1 MPSIRHDLFD
11 DAANIHSRLS
21 VADAVPH
28 REDILEHAGSL
39 IAVQDGRLALSEL
52 QLSQRERALGRFMGR
67 LMRAPV
73 HPEDERRP
81 TGTKLPPLFFS
92 PFYHFYRASRIEK
105 TGDESCWFL
114 LAHIPRTLKEV
125 EAYLH
130 EATCGVFCEYEA
142 RVDVLCED
150 EEGEPVLRENPD
162 FEKITGVSI
171 RSVARFLLA
180 IRESDPA
187 LFLLLLSFEIDA
199 ARLHSPSIAF
209 KSGRNAASEWRD
221 AFFSKSRCSILAV
234 FELIRLLRRGTT
246 IVSALSVKRRFTV
259 RQTRAL
265 AERLRTGVLYRDRG
279 DLDTLR
285 DINLSV
291 FALHK
296 IALVDIDRHHSVRK
310 REGRAGFR
318 RGATDKGTLLAMT
331 CLLGAA
337 TDYAAEVVEDYHDDR
352 VLNLPIADPSSSQA
366 NQYSAITVA
375 RIPGAGKCQ
384 DEALCSYYGLTGRDV
399 ATLVATEVR
408 AIVGHGMSK
417 RSTAGLANII
427 LGHLW
432 QGAPEVRCPHV
443 DAALRIGKLV
453 FPGQGQFRHACGFAR
468 TSWDNLE
475 GDAEHWRR
483 LATARNLVDPSDS
496 YSMLFLTTRRYLH
509 SFSYGVSRL
518 DQLDRASRIFCHLSQ
533 SLGLLARD
541 PVWIRMLE
549 REKMIAGINLKS
561 KRGKEP
567 KRIEFGSG
575 PKGVGQLLEAVC

>member
-1 MPSIRHDLFD
+1 MPSIHDDLFD
-11 DAANIHSRLS
+11 DAANIHSRLY
-21 VADAVPH
+21 VADAVPN

-39 IAVQDGRLALSEL
+39 VAVQDGRLALSEL
-52 QLSQRERALGRFMGR
+52 QLTQRERALGRFMCR

-73 HPEDERRP
+73 HPDDEKSP

-92 PFYHFYRASRIEK
+92 PLYHFYRASRIEK
-105 TGDESCWFL
+105 AGDEGSWFL
-114 LAHIPRTLKEV
+114 LAHIPRTLEEL

-142 RVDVLCED
+142 RADVLCED
-150 EEGEPVLRENPD
+150 EEGEPILRENPD
-162 FEKITGVSI
+162 FEKIIGVSI
-171 RSVARFLLA
+171 HSVARFLLA

-199 ARLHSPSIAF
+199 ARLHMPSIMH

-234 FELIRLLRRGTT
+234 FEIIRLLRRGTT

-259 RQTRAL
+259 RQARTL
-265 AERLRTGVLYRDRG
+265 AERLRKGVLHRG
-279 DLDTLR
+279 DRDTLR

-291 FALHK
+291 FALRK
-296 IALVDIDRHHSVRK
+296 IALVDIDRHHRVRDK
-310 REGRAGFR
+310 DGRTGFR

-331 CLLGAA
+331 CLLGAN
-337 TDYAAEVVEDYHDDR
+337 TDYVAEVIEDYIDNR
-352 VLNLPIADPSSSQA
+352 VLNLPLAGPSSSRT
-366 NQYSAITVA
+366 NRYSAMTVL

-417 RSTAGLANII
+417 RSTAGLANTI
-427 LGHLW
+427 LDRLW
-432 QGAPEVRCPHV
+432 QGAPEVRCPHI
-443 DAALRIGKLV
+443 DATLRIGNLV

-475 GDAEHWRR
+475 DNAEQWRR
-483 LATARNLVDPSDS
+483 LSTARNSVDSSDS